1 MKLRVQVTTVYAALV
16 VTMLIIASCGGG
28 GGTGPSVEV
37 SLTGTYQGSFGN
49 DTANFTTTQ
58 SGDSVTGTYT
68 LGSGDSGN
76 FAGTTS
82 PAEVVIG
89 HQATQLK
96 LTGRMTSLRRR
107 GTCDIDTLAT
117 SGGASIAGSF
127 RCSDGRRGNMSLSR
141 TSAPP
146 PPASSPFQGSLTGR
160 YSGTCNDGGTEQG
173 TFSMTIDAS
182 GGVSGSG
189 SGTRSG
195 PSGTQDKSGPISGT
209 VDINGNFSGTSGV
222 HGGPIQGKFT
232 RSGNALSVSGS
243 YSGGGGKCQGTF
255 SGSGTASQ

>member
-1 MKLRVQVTTVYAALV
+1 MTLGVTKRTGWYLGLV
-16 VTMLIIASCGGG
+16 ATLLIIASCGGG

-49 DTANFTTTQ
+49 DTSNFTTNQ
-58 SGDSVTGTYT
+58 SGDSVRGTYT

-82 PAEVVIG
+82 PAQVVIG

-96 LTGRMTSLRRR
+96 LTGRMTSLRGR

-146 PPASSPFQGSLTGR
+146 PPAQTLSWNLRVTAVGPKDTRTFQGTVSIPR
-160 YSGTCNDGGTEQG
+160 DGGSG
-173 TFSMTIDAS
+173 SFSSGGVTIDVNTTRSTFA
-182 GGVSGSG
+182 VSGSG
-189 SGTRSG
+189 SVVSG
-195 PSGTQDKSGPISGT
+195 GKTC
-209 VDINGNFSGTSGV
+209 GV
-222 HGGPIQGKFT
+222 
-232 RSGNALSVSGS
+232 SVSGS
-243 YSGGGGKCQGTF
+243 GPITESATAF
-255 SGSGTASQ
+255 SASGSISGICSAPSGTIPLTGSFSATASK